1 MPTKTARCLGVV
13 VFCLALASTALA
25 QGRATYTLV
34 FESTWSEDTHPDD
47 FPSNPHFSGLI
58 GGLHDERV
66 SFWEVD
72 GLAASGIKSMA
83 ETGSKAALT
92 DEVED
97 AIDDGTAA
105 EVLSG
110 GGIGNSPGSRQMSF
124 TITPDHPLVT
134 VTSMLAPSPDWFVG
148 VSGLSLLEDY
158 EWLDTVQ
165 VELFAYDAG
174 TDSGESYESP
184 NDPTDPQEAIAKIEG
199 YPFEVDGQVV
209 SVGTFSFTLNEVE
222 AWGNGFYT
230 AVGTEIHDGDGN
242 AAVIKGVGLG
252 GWLVPEGYMLHIA
265 APDGGSPTSIRNQI
279 VDLIGEPDTD
289 SFFEEYRE
297 HYVAEKDVEWIAEQ
311 GYDHIRLPFHYK
323 NFFDPDTEEF
333 IEDGFEFL
341 DTFLEWC
348 RANEFGVILDM
359 HAAPGGQND
368 GPISDSDGEARLWT
382 EPDPYQDWAVA
393 IWQEIATRYK
403 DEKLIIG
410 YDLIN
415 EPVTPDDIPEKD
427 LKDLYVRMTDSIRTV
442 DRNHIVFIEGNF
454 YATTF
459 DEHLQEPWD
468 DNMVYAFH
476 KYWNGIG
483 QNSIQYLLELRSD
496 TNRPL
501 WLGETGENSNPWFH
515 AVVSLMAEHDI
526 GWNWWTHKKIEST
539 TSPLSAPFAPG
550 YEDLLAYWRGDE
562 GAERPSRDDAFDALF
577 GMAEH
582 LDLDSC
588 FTEPG
593 VLGSLFD
600 PDFGT
605 ARVPWKEHMIP
616 GDIFASDYDIGNQD
630 ITYSDSDVMA
640 TAGTP
645 GGGNSGTKYRNDGV
659 DIQLSQDPDG
669 PRFSV
674 GWTKRLEWMTYTVTV
689 EETHD
694 YDIDVRVASENSNGV
709 IRLMLNDE
717 RLGDDIDVESTGGW
731 HEWVPKHLKDV
742 SMPEGE
748 HELKI
753 LVVQEGANISRLR
766 FTKSMPTSAEALGE
780 VPTAH
785 ALVGAYPNP
794 FAEVVRMV
802 FRAHVPVRARL
813 EVFDVLG
820 RKVFAMPEEAYT
832 AGEHTLYA
840 EPKLASGTYTFRL
853 VLDDGRTSHTFARPL
868 AVTR

>member
-1 MPTKTARCLGVV
+1 MPTKIVHCLSLV
-13 VFCLALASTALA
+13 VFCLALATTAFA
-25 QGRATYTLV
+25 QGRATYKLV
-34 FESTWSEDTHPDD
+34 FEATWSEDTHPSD

-58 GGLHDERV
+58 GGSHDERV

-72 GLAASGIKSMA
+72 ELASAGIKSMA
-83 ETGSKAALT
+83 ETGSKTALRN
-92 DEVED
+92 EVED

-105 EVLSG
+105 DVLDG
-110 GGIGNSPGSRQMSF
+110 GGIGTSPGSRQMTF

-158 EWLDTVQ
+158 EWIDTVE
-165 VELFAYDAG
+165 VELFVYDAG
-174 TDSGESYESP
+174 TDSGSTYDSP
-184 NDPTDPQEAIAKIEG
+184 NDPTTPREPIAKIEG

-222 AWGNGFYT
+222 TWGNGFYT
-230 AVGTEIHDGDGN
+230 VVGTEIHDGNGIP
-242 AAVIKGVGLG
+242 AVIKGVGLG

-279 VDLIGEPDTD
+279 VDLIGEADTD
-289 SFFEEYRE
+289 SFFEEYRQ

-333 IEDGFEFL
+333 IEDGFDFL

-348 RANEFGVILDM
+348 RANDLGVILDM
-359 HAAPGGQND
+359 HAAPGAQND

-415 EPVTPDDIPEKD
+415 EPVTPDGIPGSD

-459 DEHLQEPWD
+459 DEHLQVPFD
-468 DNMVYAFH
+468 DNMVYTFH

-483 QNSIQYLLELRSD
+483 QNSIQYLLDLRSD

-515 AVVSLMAEHDI
+515 AVVKLMDEHDI

-550 YEDLLAYWRGDE
+550 YEDVLAYWRGDE
-562 GAERPSRDDAFDALF
+562 GAERPTRDEAYDALF
-577 GMAEH
+577 SMAEH

-593 VLGSLFD
+593 VLKSLFD

-605 ARVPWKEHMIP
+605 ARIPWKEHVIP
-616 GDIFASDYDIGNQD
+616 GDIFAADYDIGNQN
-630 ITYSDSDVMA
+630 ITYSDTDVMA
-640 TAGTP
+640 TDGTP

-659 DIQLSQDPDG
+659 DIENSEDPEG
-669 PRFSV
+669 YKFNV
-674 GWTKRLEWMTYTVTV
+674 GWTNRLEWMTYSVTV
-689 EETHD
+689 EEAHD

-709 IRLMLNDE
+709 FRLTLDGV
-717 RLGDDIDVESTGGW
+717 RLGDDIEVESTGGW
-731 HEWVPKHLKDV
+731 QNWVSIERKGL
-742 SMPEGE
+742 SLEEGE
-748 HELKI
+748 QEFKI
-753 LVVQEGANISRLR
+753 LVVEEGANINRVR
-766 FTKSMPTSAEALGE
+766 FTKSMQTSAEDLDE
-780 VPTAH
+780 LPTAPE
-785 ALVGAYPNP
+785 LVGAYPNP
-794 FAEVVRMV
+794 FVGVVRLV

-813 EVFDVLG
+813 EAFDILG
-820 RKVFAMPEEAYT
+820 RRVFSASEEAYT
-832 AGEHTLYA
+832 AGEHTLTA
-840 EPKLASGTYTFRL
+840 EPKLASGMYTFRL
-853 VLDDGRTSHTFARPL
+853 ILDDGHISHTFARPL
-868 AVTR
+868 VVTR